1 MSLLVGEP
9 LTQIKFLVRTDVLEC
24 LKKEVCWVV
33 RLYGTSTEFCL
44 FFFQIVIRKRDCR
57 INFAHFGAK
66 VNSVIEEEL
75 GMLCAGCRLK
85 QLCI

>member
-1 MSLLVGEP
+1 MEQVQNSV
-9 LTQIKFLVRTDVLEC
+9 
-24 LKKEVCWVV
+24 W
-33 RLYGTSTEFCL
+33 

-75 GMLCAGCRLK
+75 GMLSAGCRLK